1 MKIGYYVQGDADEA
15 FIRGL
20 AQRWCPAVELA
31 PGKFRGASRE
41 SFRREIKNALIA
53 LKNAQ
58 ECHILVVL
66 TDSDVNPWR
75 DIKRREWGKVP
86 LECQDITVF
95 GVADRNIECWMAIDR
110 QKLAQEFDCLV
121 EDIPVGDPSG
131 FVKRRFGLGL
141 RDIDKDRAKERVK
154 NFVATAPLKT
164 WIENSDSFDDFYR
177 QVRTLAIQ
185 QQCVIPNER
194 ETDQGSD

>member
-20 AQRWCPAVELA
+20 AQRWCPTAELA
-31 PGKFRGASRE
+31 PGRFRGASGER
-41 SFRREIKNALIA
+41 FRSEIKKNLIA

-75 DIKRREWGKVP
+75 DVKRREWEKVP
-86 LECQDITVF
+86 LECQGITVF
-95 GVADRNIECWMAIDR
+95 DVADRNIECWIAIDR
-110 QKLAQEFDCLV
+110 QKLAQELDCRI
-121 EDIPVGDPSG
+121 EDIPAENPSG

-141 RDIDKDRAKERVK
+141 RDIDKEQAKERVQ

-177 QVRTLAIQ
+177 QVRTLAVQ
-185 QQCVIPNER
+185 QQCAIPNER